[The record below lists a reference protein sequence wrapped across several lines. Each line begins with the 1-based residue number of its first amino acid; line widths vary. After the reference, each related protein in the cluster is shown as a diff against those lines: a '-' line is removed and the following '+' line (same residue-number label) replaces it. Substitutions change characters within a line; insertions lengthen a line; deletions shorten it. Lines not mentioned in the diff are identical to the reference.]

1 MASAEEPG
9 SRMNL
14 FHLVVEQFASAYV
27 CGLSLPAP
35 PLFASMSGRIMRV
48 EMRGDFA
55 SARQYAARLARIH
68 RPI

>member
-1 MASAEEPG
+1 
-9 SRMNL
+9 MNL

-27 CGLSLPAP
+27 CGLSLSLPAP